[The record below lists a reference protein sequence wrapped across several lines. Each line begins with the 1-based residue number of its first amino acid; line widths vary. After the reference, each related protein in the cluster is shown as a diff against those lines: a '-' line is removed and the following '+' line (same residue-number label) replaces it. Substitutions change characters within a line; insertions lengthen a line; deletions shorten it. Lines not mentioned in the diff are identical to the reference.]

1 MNIWRLKTHHIDAD
15 SAFEWTRKHERI
27 AVGFGEIGDLRRL
40 KFSSANDL
48 KAVIKEQYPQWRSVS
63 SGSRSLWNL
72 FHEMQRDDLVL
83 LSARKARVA
92 VVRVLDDYVFDDG
105 NRSTDDYFHQRR
117 VEFTNL
123 DPEKVWRDAGAAF
136 AHGEGI
142 YQTLIR
148 VGSQ

>member
-1 MNIWRLKTHHIDAD
+1 M
-15 SAFEWTRKHERI
+15 
-27 AVGFGEIGDLRRL
+27 
-40 KFSSANDL
+40 
-48 KAVIKEQYPQWRSVS
+48 
-63 SGSRSLWNL
+63 WNL

-92 VVRVLDDYVFDDG
+92 VVRVLDDYVFADD
-105 NRSTDDYFHQRR
+105 NRSEDDYFHQRR

-123 DPEKVWRDAGAAF
+123 DPEKVWRDAGGAA

-148 VGSQ
+148 VGSR